1 MGLILSLS
9 GCTIGPNVKTQ
20 YVIINPGSP
29 CVVLENKETLVRPLT
44 APEDTKPEKQ
54 DIGGWVTMPF
64 THWDVIKKK
73 LEEKK

>member
-1 MGLILSLS
+1 
-9 GCTIGPNVKTQ
+9 
-20 YVIINPGSP
+20 
-29 CVVLENKETLVRPLT
+29 VVLENKETLVRPLT